1 MKGKKITALALACL
15 LFAGVF
21 SESAGNTFAAGG
33 TEEKTPF
40 SGVVW
45 IAGDSIASDHSDN
58 AENGDPRPLVG
69 WGEVIGDYLTAAV
82 HNEARSGRSTKSYVN
97 ENNNYK
103 TIMKEIGA
111 GDVFFIQFG
120 HNDEDSSTK
129 LHTEPYGAS
138 TQEGSYKWYLATKYI
153 DPALEAGAYPVLCT
167 SVARYLVKDG
177 RLQEQS
183 HAPYVQA
190 MKELAAEYA
199 GKGITIPVIDCHEY
213 TKALYEADIEGGE
226 SYHAVVKDGGS
237 EKLDTTHYCEKG
249 ARNTALYILS
259 ACCEQELPLA
269 GSIDRSALALQSM
282 AFSQE
287 EISIAEGAVRK
298 GLTPAYN
305 PTYCY
310 IEKDAD
316 RVWESSNPEVVMADE
331 QSGKL
336 TGVSVG
342 DAVITYTVGTVSAR
356 ITVHVTE
363 APALSKGDANG
374 DGQITAED
382 ALAVLKNVV
391 GLEQEIFFP
400 AVADCDGS
408 SGITAED
415 ALMVLKHVVG
425 IIKLGEVI

>member
-21 SESAGNTFAAGG
+21 AGNALAAGG
-33 TEEKTPF
+33 MDEKTPF

-120 HNDEDSSTK
+120 HNDENSSTK
-129 LHTEPYGAS
+129 LHTDPYGAS
-138 TQEGSYKWYLATKYI
+138 TEEGSYKWYLATKYI

-167 SVARYLVKDG
+167 SVARYLVEDG
-177 RLQEQS
+177 KLMEQT

-199 GKGITIPVIDCHEY
+199 GKGITIPVIDCHAY
-213 TKALYEADIEGGE
+213 TKALYEADMEGGE
-226 SYHAVVKDGGS
+226 SYHAVVKDGES

-249 ARNTALYILS
+249 ARNMALYILS
-259 ACCEQELPLA
+259 ECVKRELPLA
-269 GSIDRSALALQSM
+269 GSVDRSALALQSIS
-282 AFSQE
+282 FSQDE
-287 EISIAEGAVRK
+287 VHVIIGSVRK

-305 PTYCY
+305 PAYCY
-310 IEKDAD
+310 IEMDVPC
-316 RVWESSNPEVVMADE
+316 VWESSNPEVVQVDAKT
-331 QSGKL
+331 GAL
-336 TGVSVG
+336 TGLSG
-342 DAVITYTVGTVSAR
+342 GEAVITYTVGTISAQF
-356 ITVHVTE
+356 TAYVD
-363 APALSKGDANG
+363 ASLKLSKGDANG

-400 AVADCDGS
+400 AMADCDGS
-408 SGITAED
+408 PGITAED
-415 ALMVLKHVVG
+415 ALVVLKHVVG
-425 IIKLGEVI
+425 IINLEETI